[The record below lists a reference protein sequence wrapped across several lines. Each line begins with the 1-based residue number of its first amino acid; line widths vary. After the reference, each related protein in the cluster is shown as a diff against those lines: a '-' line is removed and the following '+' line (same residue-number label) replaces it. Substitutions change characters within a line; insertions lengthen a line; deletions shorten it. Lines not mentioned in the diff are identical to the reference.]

1 MKKIIYLLVILSFV
15 LGCKENKNGTN
26 GTIRY
31 NISYTN
37 SAKKLKTGNNDSNLK
52 YTSGD
57 SDSLYTQFGD
67 YITSLTPNKFT
78 AKFQTIR
85 FSDGKNNNIDGH
97 LLELVNNNAAPNAP
111 ERFADFSNNS
121 TVNVI
126 PILYGTDL
134 NNAGSFTSDEIN
146 FIYFYFFL
154 SHFYQEAAL
163 PIQYN
168 GINLSQFNNF
178 YSDDS
183 LGGMQYNSDSVI
195 INNVLKVKHYALIN
209 DMFPD
214 CNGCPRLFVF
224 GNTNSTYIS
233 YTEGNNPIWNM
244 GNPVIRSNAYTAFT
258 LYRPQEGETL
268 NLNTIMSFNCTNL
281 IQIYAGNDN
290 IPYTSDDVFVY
301 APNFWERLSLQVVI
315 N

>member
-1 MKKIIYLLVILSFV
+1 MILSV
-15 LGCKENKNGTN
+15 ISGCKKKEKDSGNILYKISCTSSTNK
-26 GTIRY
+26 
-31 NISYTN
+31 SM
-37 SAKKLKTGNNDSNLK
+37 SLKKG
-52 YTSGD
+52 SGMKFPAGS
-57 SDSLYTQFGD
+57 SDTLYTQFGD

-85 FSDGKNNNIDGH
+85 LSDGKNNNIDGH

-146 FIYFYFFL
+146 FIYFYFSL
-154 SHFYQEAAL
+154 NYFYQEATL

-168 GINLSQFNNF
+168 GLNLSQFNQIYHNT
-178 YSDDS
+178 
-183 LGGMQYNSDSVI
+183 QYYSDSVI
-195 INNVLKVKHYALIN
+195 SNNILSVDHLPLIVPAFSAIGYS
-209 DMFPD
+209 DIP
-214 CNGCPRLFVF
+214 FVFAF
-224 GNTNSTYIS
+224 GNTDSTYIS
-233 YTEGNNPIWNM
+233 TAEGNNSIYGFSQNII
-244 GNPVIRSNAYTAFT
+244 VRSNKYLAFT

-268 NLNTIMSFNCTNL
+268 NMNTILSFNSTNL
-281 IQIYAGNDN
+281 IQVYAGNDN
-290 IPYTSDDVFVY
+290 IPYNSDDVFVY
-301 APNFWERLSLQVVI
+301 APKFWERLSVQVVI